1 MCFRS
6 FLFVFAFD
14 ALVILRQTPY
24 FGFEKT
30 DVVSIRE
37 QPIGVFQKKLIRK
50 SLSAFGAS
58 SLEYVSAVGCSHS
71 LSETVFLLS
80 LSLFGLI
87 SSEHLLHL
95 LDLGV
100 ILPEA

>member
-1 MCFRS
+1 M
-6 FLFVFAFD
+6 FVS
-14 ALVILRQTPY
+14 V
-24 FGFEKT
+24 
-30 DVVSIRE
+30 RE

-71 LSETVFLLS
+71 LSETVFFLS
-80 LSLFGLI
+80 LSLLRLI
-87 SSEHLLHL
+87 GSEHVLHL
-95 LDLGV
+95 LRFGD

>member
-1 MCFRS
+1 MLS
-6 FLFVFAFD
+6 AYANSPSVFF
-14 ALVILRQTPY
+14 
-24 FGFEKT
+24 
-30 DVVSIRE
+30 
-37 QPIGVFQKKLIRK
+37 KKLIRK

-58 SLEYVSAVGCSHS
+58 SLEYVSAVGRSHS
-71 LSETVFLLS
+71 FSETVFFLS